1 MKLRQLLLVITGTV
15 CLPAISHAQLTLSAG
30 LEYLQWEEDTT
41 PAVTE
46 DGFLFALG
54 VGYTQGR
61 DSGFLVGYRG
71 RLWTGVV
78 DYEGSTLLTNQ
89 PVTST
94 TNYLGLTNE
103 LQGRWRRPLEGKKY
117 RLDILAGL
125 GIDAWRR
132 ELSSVQ
138 REDYLVA
145 YLRTGLEFDSASSNT
160 WLAGL
165 GVKYPFWIREDAHL
179 TNIGFD
185 SNPELSPGGKISA
198 YAHLGY
204 RMSRWWSIVGY
215 ADGYRF
221 SKSDPVTV
229 TEVRRGLGTVTV
241 FQPASDMLFLGV
253 KLERVLR

>member
-1 MKLRQLLLVITGTV
+1 M
-15 CLPAISHAQLTLSAG
+15 SAG

-46 DGFLFALG
+46 DGLLLALG
-54 VGYTQGR
+54 IGYTQQR
-61 DSGFLVGYRG
+61 DQGFLLGYRG

-78 DYEGSTLLTNQ
+78 DYEGSTLFANR

-94 TNYLGLTNE
+94 TDYLGLTNE
-103 LQGRWRRPLEGKKY
+103 LQGRWRRPLEDKKY
-117 RLDILAGL
+117 RRDILAGL

-138 REDYLVA
+138 REDFLVA
-145 YLRTGLEFDSASSNT
+145 YIRAGLEFDSASRKS
-160 WLAGL
+160 WLGGAGL
-165 GVKYPFWIREDAHL
+165 KYPFWISEDAHL
-179 TNIGFD
+179 TDIGFD
-185 SNPELSPGGKISA
+185 SNPELKPGGKISA

-204 RMSRWWSIVGY
+204 RFSSKWTMVGY

-229 TEVRRGLGTVTV
+229 NEISQGLGTVTLS
-241 FQPASDMLFLGV
+241 QPASDMLFIGI
-253 KLERVLR
+253 KLEYALN